1 MAVWATVV
9 LGAAALMLTRPWE
22 DSAPPPLS
30 TSAAADDEPYKTW
43 IPFEEAQ
50 PIVAALPAHVPAELR
65 AKSTTEMAVAWPD
78 WTLGHDAAIRARLD
92 RGDEDTVVNFWL
104 YGTTFTTLPRVT
116 ARGLARVGGPDSAS
130 RLVEQR
136 LDDLLNV
143 VATPGGNGRVRFARS
158 VLARRG
164 IDVAAPGGRER
175 AWEYLDSLRTRMAT
189 EESVYGQAV
198 TGGQGSGETTGRL
211 SAYSTLYES
220 RGLSSDTGMPIGFA
234 LERSLADLMASGRIQ
249 PGTIDRVGIV
259 GPGLD
264 FTDKAEGYDFYPQQS
279 IQPFALIDSL
289 LRLDLAPAGD
299 LIVTTL
305 DVSRR
310 ITSHLEAARDQ
321 ADRGVAYRLHF
332 PLDPDTPARQWQPA
346 LVEYWQRVGDRI
358 GDVVPGVTPSPGLE
372 QVRVRAVA
380 VRPEVVRRVQSRNV
394 DVILE
399 RLDPMA
405 EAERFDLVVATN
417 VLLYYDPFEQ
427 ALALANISRMLRPG
441 GFLITSDAMFPAAPM
456 DTSAAQ
462 ITRVDR
468 DHQGQR
474 DTLFAYQRH

>member
-1 MAVWATVV
+1 MAIWTAAV
-9 LGAAALMLTRPWE
+9 LGIAALLVTRPW
-22 DSAPPPLS
+22 DRPAPPPAS
-30 TSAAADDEPYKTW
+30 PPASAAGEPFKTW
-43 IPFEEAQ
+43 IPFEDAQ
-50 PIVAALPAHVPAELR
+50 PLFAAWPAHVPAELG
-65 AKSTTEMAVAWPD
+65 AKSPADMAAAWPD
-78 WTLGHDAAIRARLD
+78 WMLRHDAAIRARLD
-92 RGDEDTVVNFWL
+92 RGDEDSVVNFWL
-104 YGTTFTTLPRVT
+104 YGTTFTTLPRAT
-116 ARGLARVGGPDSAS
+116 ARGLTRVGGPDSAS

-143 VATPGGNGRVRFARS
+143 VAAPGGNGRVRFARS

-164 IDVAAPGGRER
+164 INLAAPGGRER

-189 EESVYGQAV
+189 EESSYNQRVKALPS
-198 TGGQGSGETTGRL
+198 TAEITDRL
-211 SAYSTLYES
+211 STYATLFEG

-234 LERSLADLMASGRIQ
+234 IERTLADLAANGGIQ
-249 PGTIDRVGIV
+249 PGTVNRVGIV

-289 LRLDLAPAGD
+289 LRLELAPAGD
-299 LIVTTL
+299 LVVTTL
-305 DVSRR
+305 DISHR
-310 ITSHLEAARDQ
+310 ITSHLQAARDQ
-321 ADRGVAYRLHF
+321 ADHGSAYPLHF
-332 PLDPDTPARQWQPA
+332 PLDPDTPTRQWQPA

-358 GDVVPGVTPSPGLE
+358 GDVVPGATPPPGLE

-380 VRPEVVRRVQSRNV
+380 VRPEVVRKIQSRNV
-394 DVILE
+394 NVILE
-399 RLDPMA
+399 RLDPLA

-417 VLLYYDPFEQ
+417 VLVYYDPFEQ

-462 ITRVDR
+462 VTRVER

>member
-1 MAVWATVV
+1 MAIWTAAV
-9 LGAAALMLTRPWE
+9 LGIAALLVTRPW
-22 DSAPPPLS
+22 DRPPPPPAS
-30 TSAAADDEPYKTW
+30 PPASADADPFKTW
-43 IPFEEAQ
+43 IPFEDAQ
-50 PIVAALPAHVPAELR
+50 PFFAAWPAHVPAELR
-65 AKSTTEMAVAWPD
+65 GRSPAQAAAAWPD
-78 WTLGHDAAIRARLD
+78 WMLRHDAAIRARLD
-92 RGDEDTVVNFWL
+92 RGDEDSVVNFWL
-104 YGTTFTTLPRVT
+104 YGTTFTTLPRAT
-116 ARGLARVGGPDSAS
+116 ARGLNRIGGPDSTS

-136 LDDLLNV
+136 LEDLLDV
-143 VATPGGNGRVRFARS
+143 VAAPGGNGRVRFARS

-189 EESVYGQAV
+189 EESRYGKAV
-198 TGGQGSGETTGRL
+198 SAVQGRAETAGSL
-211 SAYSTLYES
+211 SAYATLYES

-234 LERSLADLMASGRIQ
+234 LERSLADLMASGRLQ

-289 LRLDLAPAGD
+289 LRLELAPAGD
-299 LIVTTL
+299 LMVTTL
-305 DVSRR
+305 DISHRV
-310 ITSHLEAARDQ
+310 TSHLQATRDQ
-321 ADRGVAYRLHF
+321 ADHGAAYRLHF
-332 PLDPDTPARQWQPA
+332 PLGPDTPDRQWQPA

-358 GDVVPGVTPSPGLE
+358 GEVVPGVTPPPGLE
-372 QVRVRAVA
+372 HVRVRAVA
-380 VRPEVVRRVQSRNV
+380 VRPEIVRRVQSRNV
-394 DVILE
+394 NVILE
-399 RLDPMA
+399 RLDPLA

-456 DTSAAQ
+456 DTVAAQ
-462 ITRVDR
+462 IIRVDR